1 MDRMDIMQQA
11 KMENVAILLFYY
23 LLEHSKKKYNLNEQT
38 NIGWVEKKMSIVYYF
53 IRNGQVKWV
62 LIKTKKE
69 WKEAQG
75 E

>member
-38 NIGWVEKKMSIVYYF
+38 NIG
-53 IRNGQVKWV
+53 
-62 LIKTKKE
+62 
-69 WKEAQG
+69 
-75 E
+75 